1 MILEIVTPEATLLH
15 TDVDIVTVP
24 GINGEFQMLNNHA
37 PIVSLLVEGNVKFK
51 GTQVHIEEEFEN
63 NFIHNKGEYSLPI
76 KSGTI
81 EMKENKVIVLAD

>member
-15 TDVDIVTVP
+15 TNVEIVTVP

-51 GTQVHIEEEFEN
+51 GAEVTIEEEFESK
-63 NFIHNKGEYSLPI
+63 FIQDKGEYSLPI